1 MGVAAAVTIRRA
13 SGEVEVKLTAILKDW
28 QDIRTKSVAQ
38 QRQLLRKLVPDRIAV
53 TPHVRGDR
61 KWVDWHGSME
71 LAPIV
76 SGITPALGDAL
87 SMDGR
92 WWPQRDSN
100 PCFSLE
106 RAVSWASRR
115 WGRPCVCCVMSLRRY
130 IYVALRGKRKWLGE
144 EGSNPHYQGQNL
156 ASYH

>member
-1 MGVAAAVTIRRA
+1 MTPQVTA
-13 SGEVEVKLTAILKDW
+13 T
-28 QDIRTKSVAQ
+28 
-38 QRQLLRKLVPDRIAV
+38 
-53 TPHVRGDR
+53 R
-61 KWVDWHGSME
+61 KWVDCCGDVV
-71 LAPIV
+71 LAPII
-76 SGITPALGDAL
+76 SGIAPAVGDVMPEQP
-87 SMDGR
+87 MDGR

-115 WGRPCVCCVMSLRRY
+115 WGRPCVCCVLHLR
-130 IYVALRGKRKWLGE
+130 ALRGERKWLGE